1 MCANYIDTLSKKST
15 DKNEIEILKNKA
27 KMNKEALKENSS
39 SKVIVDLKN
48 TLKISLD
55 IFSSD
60 YNFNLIKEKK
70 YVDNDLLEKLFKKY
84 KDLIKYTNETRK
96 LYHGDFGSNNL
107 LVEADNILG
116 VIDWDMASY
125 GDPLY
130 EIANTYFWS
139 TWLLCMKRS
148 YAYFEKEYGNIK
160 NYQEL
165 IKCYCIRI
173 ALIEI
178 YENALI
184 GNEEMTIWLQDRIS
198 KICL

>member
-1 MCANYIDTLSKKST
+1 
-15 DKNEIEILKNKA
+15 
-27 KMNKEALKENSS
+27 
-39 SKVIVDLKN
+39 
-48 TLKISLD
+48 
-55 IFSSD
+55 
-60 YNFNLIKEKK
+60 
-70 YVDNDLLEKLFKKY
+70 
-84 KDLIKYTNETRK
+84 
-96 LYHGDFGSNNL
+96 
-107 LVEADNILG
+107 
-116 VIDWDMASY
+116 MASY

>member
-1 MCANYIDTLSKKST
+1 MLAKVVNVLNSINSIDISKTTGYGVFDITTGNANY
-15 DKNEIEILKNKA
+15 
-27 KMNKEALKENSS
+27 
-39 SKVIVDLKN
+39 N
-48 TLKISLD
+48 TWQEFLLD
-55 IFSSD
+55 IFSSN
-60 YNFNLIKEKK
+60 YNFDLVKEKK
-70 YVDNDLLEKLFKKY
+70 YVDNNLLEKLFKEY
-84 KDLIKYTNETRK
+84 KDLIKYTNETKK

-178 YENALI
+178 YENALM
-184 GNEEMTIWLQDRIS
+184 GNEEMTIWLQDRIT